1 MFIEPVFAQAAGG
14 ASMLTNILPLVL
26 IFVVFYFLLI
36 RPQQKKVKQHKA
48 MVDALRRGDRVIT
61 SGGLIGTVSKV
72 IDEGEVEVT
81 VAPEVKVRI
90 IRSMIQDVRSKTEPV
105 SDQSVVSKAKNGK
118 KGSKNKVTEAAN
130 DSDSADSKS

>member
-1 MFIEPVFAQAAGG
+1 MYIEPVFAQAAGG

-48 MVDALRRGDRVIT
+48 MVDALRRGDRVVT

-105 SDQSVVSKAKNGK
+105 SDQSAASKAKNGK
-118 KGSKNKVTEAAN
+118 KGSKNKETEAAN

>member
-48 MVDALRRGDRVIT
+48 MIDALRRGDRVIT

-105 SDQSVVSKAKNGK
+105 SDQSAASKAKNGK
-118 KGSKNKVTEAAN
+118 KGSKNKETEAAN

>member
-48 MVDALRRGDRVIT
+48 MVEALRRGDRVVT

-81 VAPEVKVRI
+81 IAPEVKVRI

-105 SDQSVVSKAKNGK
+105 SDQSSASKVKNVK
-118 KGSKNKVTEAAN
+118 KGSKNKETEAAN